1 MSAGR
6 MSLICWIFYGVMCA
20 AFLPLAYG
28 IDRLNLL
35 PGTAGLVLAIVVVA
49 VLWWGPFG
57 YAMYLSMAVTRN
69 GDRRLLK
76 RGIRGTAVVLSAR
89 ATSTYIQSGES
100 AWQAPRVYKYRLRVS
115 VQGRDPYE
123 ADCAI
128 CFPGLQVGRTVD
140 VAVSPHNHKRV
151 TIALEQEQDDVQPG
165 RIYTF
170 PAGDVG
176 IDLDLGSGRPRSANA
191 ERIEELTKLGRLHR
205 DGILTD
211 AEFAEEKA
219 RILGE

>member
-6 MSLICWIFYGVMCA
+6 ISLICWIVYGVMCA

-28 IDRLNLL
+28 IDRLHVL

-57 YAMYLSMAVTRN
+57 YAMYLSMAVTKN

-76 RGIRGTAVVLSAR
+76 RGVRGTAVVLSAR
-89 ATSTYIQSGES
+89 ATNTFIQSGEPD
-100 AWQAPRVYKYRLRVS
+100 WQAPRVYKYRLRVS
-115 VQGRDPYE
+115 VPGRDPYE
-123 ADCAI
+123 ADCGI
-128 CFPGLQVGRTVD
+128 CLPGLQVGQTVD
-140 VAVSPHNHKRV
+140 VAVSPNNRKRV
-151 TIALEQEQDDVQPG
+151 TIALERGGVPL
-165 RIYTF
+165 RSRRVYTF
-170 PAGDVG
+170 DAGDVG
-176 IDLDLGSGRPRSANA
+176 TGVDLGSYRPRSANA

-205 DGILTD
+205 DGVLTD